1 MLFRSEGQ
9 SLAEDLIHDSSWWL
23 TPADAQRVAD
33 ALAAEV
39 TQPMPTL
46 SQVDVL
52 WDPRRQIGDIEEWI
66 AVDKTGAESWR
77 ARVLVT
83 GYAEAWD
90 GAVPSQSVDVR
101 VISWTDPTDGKTYG
115 DLADAYS
122 TYAGMTGT
130 YQQVYDALP
139 GAR

>member
-1 MLFRSEGQ
+1 
-9 SLAEDLIHDSSWWL
+9 DSSWWL
-23 TPADAQRVAD
+23 TRADAQRVAD

-46 SQVDVL
+46 SGVSVL
-52 WDPRRQIGDIEEWI
+52 WDPRRQIGDVEEWT

-90 GAVPSQSVDVR
+90 GHIPSQSVDVR
-101 VISWTDPTDGKTYG
+101 VISWTDPVDGKTYN
-115 DLADAYS
+115 D
-122 TYAGMTGT
+122 
-130 YQQVYDALP
+130 
-139 GAR
+139 